1 MKEITRNAG
10 KTKGTKDRYYFSP
23 EGKKYRSFKEIERFV
38 NGETKPPKKP
48 KGPKASKVTKGKK
61 EKKRKA
67 DGKLSPSSATKKLKR
82 PTKPCSAFMLFCEE
96 GKQRELLK
104 TERPELSPK
113 EINMH
118 LRTKFKSLSN
128 EIKETFV
135 LQFQKNQKKYQ
146 NEMRIFKPRLKPVGK
161 ESIGKPCRVYYES
174 TDTWYLAR
182 VAQYDESGPRH
193 KVVYVKN
200 GQSEWLAESD
210 ERIELAEVRRVW
222 CSMIRFCAFL
232 RGCWRF
238 LLLYD
243 VLTFLLSLF
252 CFFCLFP
259 FLFSLFSFLF
269 LFSLIPGR
277 CNS

>member
-1 MKEITRNAG
+1 MKEITRDAG

-48 KGPKASKVTKGKK
+48 KAPKAPKASKATKATKGKK

-96 GKQRELLK
+96 GKQRDLLK

-118 LRTKFKSLSN
+118 LRTKYKSLSN

-161 ESIGKPCRVYYES
+161 ESIGRPCRVYYES

-222 CSMIRFCAFL
+222 YCSMVYSMFVRLCV
-232 RGCWRF
+232 
-238 LLLYD
+238 D
-243 VLTFLLSLF
+243 VGVFHVCDISHFFSLF
-252 CFFCLFP
+252 CFF
-259 FLFSLFSFLF
+259 LFSFLF
-269 LFSLIPGR
+269 LLSLITGR